1 MSISSRQAAS
11 QRVLNQRVL
20 IQEVEES
27 QQKEGKLVKVDGE
40 RNPLGTGR
48 IVARA
53 DDVKSGVQVGDSVI
67 FDRRQ
72 ALPLKLPDGDYL
84 LVHESM
90 LYVVL
95 THR

>member
-1 MSISSRQAAS
+1 MSISSQYAAS

-27 QQKEGKLVKVDGE
+27 QQKEGKLVRVDGE

-48 IVARA
+48 IIARA
-53 DDVKSGVQVGDSVI
+53 DDLKSGVKVGDSVI

-95 THR
+95 TQH